1 MEEENDERS
10 EVFVFGDVSST
21 NINVL
26 QTLNDVLQDQNDQQN
41 MIVVNNEVPS
51 SLNVLEQ
58 EGIHDI
64 RIYISHS
71 LSVSLPL

>member
-10 EVFVFGDVSST
+10 EVFVFDDVSST

-41 MIVVNNEVPS
+41 MIVVNNEIPS

>member
-41 MIVVNNEVPS
+41 MIVVNNEIPS